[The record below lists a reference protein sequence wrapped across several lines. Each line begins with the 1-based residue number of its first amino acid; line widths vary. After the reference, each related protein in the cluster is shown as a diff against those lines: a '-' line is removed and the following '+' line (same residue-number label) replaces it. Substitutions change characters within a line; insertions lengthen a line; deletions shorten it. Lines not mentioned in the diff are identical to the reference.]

1 MYSIKRE
8 KNNLWEMIFPL
19 IEREKIKIDKLQEC
33 KSSENLRKYDKEK
46 FAVFLMKE
54 ETGSKLYEATKAN
67 VIINKNVVDLHEW
80 LTNPKILLEKIEID
94 ERAIKH
100 NITTIYRL
108 RNDLVHN
115 GAIIDRNIQ
124 NKIDTFRYYINCIL
138 GTLIHHTKRNPELT
152 IEEILNSILVTYD
165 NYINNL
171 KELKKKTDN
180 IHKKIKEKKYKNN
193 DKDNYKKEEIKLIE
207 ELEKTIIEFGIE
219 NIAYAKYLY
228 M

>member
-8 KNNLWEMIFPL
+8 MNNLWDMLFPL
-19 IEREKIKIDKLQEC
+19 IERGKIKIDKLQEC

-115 GAIIDRNIQ
+115 GGIINRNIQ
-124 NKIDTFRYYINCIL
+124 NKIDTLRYYINCIL
-138 GTLIHHTKRNPELT
+138 GTLIHHIKRNPELT

-180 IHKKIKEKKYKNN
+180 IHKKIKENKYKNN
-193 DKDNYKKEEIKLIE
+193 DKDNSNKEEIKLIV
-207 ELEKTIIEFGIE
+207 T
-219 NIAYAKYLY
+219 YTKYLY